1 MNEHFTTITNSSI
14 NNAAVM
20 DAVTAAAEAI
30 HVTSS
35 QVMASIVINSKDFVD
50 YCSSSAHVT
59 YLVHEHINVILSA
72 AGVPEA
78 SLLTPEEMVLSTFAV
93 CLTLLTYYV
102 LFGDRH
108 LRRRKRLTED
118 LKNAQMKVH
127 FLEEK
132 LDLFV
137 TKASSDDLKELSNEQ
152 DGTNSRELRIFMDG
166 AFDMMHY
173 GHMNAFR
180 LARSLGHKLIVG
192 VNSDESIMQCK
203 GAPLLNDE
211 ERLTMVKGCKFVD
224 EVIPE
229 CPYIMNKEYLDYVFE
244 EHKIDYVIHGDDP
257 CIVDGKDVYAAA
269 KASKRFQSIPRTEG
283 VSTTDIIGRML
294 LLSTEHH
301 YNSSLEGG
309 SNNHGNDKLMLLGQ
323 TSKFLTTSRMLR
335 LFSAGVEAPAKDQKV
350 IYIDGAFDMFHP
362 GHVSMLCE
370 SKKVSCNVHTIV
382 YFDFYIHGKY

>member
-370 SKKVSCNVHTIV
+370 SKKVSCIFHV
-382 YFDFYIHGKY
+382 Y